1 MRLTDSEVDSMIMHF
16 FLQDRRERPELEVPL
31 DEQLTMELEKTCPEW
46 RGQLRA
52 AVEARTLVSIVGS
65 D

>member
-1 MRLTDSEVDSMIMHF
+1 MIMHF